1 MALLDSKT
9 NSFVLQDDPVK
20 PVPDFMY
27 CLMKV
32 VCLYILTR
40 LLLSTEMLWYCGC
53 INSSKVAALCVCY
66 SV

>member
-1 MALLDSKT
+1 MALLDRYVTGKT

-32 VCLYILTR
+32 VCLYILTTIR
-40 LLLSTEMLWYCGC
+40 YDRRD
-53 INSSKVAALCVCY
+53 
-66 SV
+66 